1 MKRRF
6 EIGRYVVALVALAC
20 LTGMQ
25 PAAQQ
30 LAMEPL
36 KDSGSNIYPAFEGW
50 YQNADGS
57 YTLLI
62 GYYNRNKKE
71 VLDIPIGPENKIE
84 PGGPD
89 QGQPTHFEVGR
100 GWGTI
105 AIKVPKDFGDKKLVW
120 SLTANGKTVTVPFGI
135 TKGYQIEPFLDAAMG
150 NKPPVIKF
158 SESGAALMG
167 PPVPLAQANVVN
179 GVVGENVALKYWVTD
194 DGNEE
199 SPTAAGGGTPPPAAA
214 AGAQARPQRPRVST
228 TLTKYRGPG
237 EIKFADSTPAIEK
250 DMVNTT
256 ATFSQPGEY
265 IIRIEG
271 NDSSGVGGGGFQC
284 CWTTA
289 YMNVNGKAAATGKD
303 FIPRLSGFHAAIH
316 PWIAAVGKS
325 KIVQANYLPPVA
337 AALMLALM

>member
-1 MKRRF
+1 MMRSSFARAA
-6 EIGRYVVALVALAC
+6 VMLLAFVC
-20 LTGMQ
+20 LPSAQ
-25 PAAQQ
+25 PSAQQ

-50 YQNADGS
+50 YKNDDGTF
-57 YTLLI
+57 TLLI

-120 SLTANGKTVTVPFGI
+120 TITANGKTVSVPFGVV
-135 TKGYQIEPFLDAAMG
+135 KGYQIEPFLDAAMG

-158 SESGAALMG
+158 SETGAALQG
-167 PPVPLAQANVVN
+167 PPAPLAQASVIN
-179 GVVGENVALKYWVTD
+179 GAVGENVAIKYWISD
-194 DGNEE
+194 DGNDEP
-199 SPTAAGGGTPPPAAA
+199 PTGGSAAAPPPA
-214 AGAQARPQRPRVST
+214 GANAPPRRPRVST

-250 DMVNTT
+250 EMVNTT
-256 ATFSQPGEY
+256 ATFSLPGEY

-289 YMNVNGKAAATGKD
+289 YIKAVIKPASTGGK
-303 FIPRLSGFHAAIH
+303 
-316 PWIAAVGKS
+316 
-325 KIVQANYLPPVA
+325 
-337 AALMLALM
+337 

>member
-1 MKRRF
+1 MRTQGKF
-6 EIGRYVVALVALAC
+6 GRLAVALVAVAC
-20 LTGMQ
+20 MAGSAVL
-25 PAAQQ
+25 AQQ

-36 KDSGSNIYPAFEGW
+36 KDSGSNIYPAYEGW
-50 YQNADGS
+50 YKNDDG
-57 YTLLI
+57 TFMLLI

-120 SLTANGKTVTVPFGI
+120 TITANGKTVSVPFGVV
-135 TKGYQIEPFLDAAMG
+135 KGYQIEPFLDAAMG

-158 SESGAALMG
+158 SETGAALQG
-167 PPVPLAQANVVN
+167 PPAPLAQASVIN
-179 GVVGENVALKYWVTD
+179 GAVGENVAIKYWISD
-194 DGNEE
+194 DGNDEP
-199 SPTAAGGGTPPPAAA
+199 PTGGSAAAPPPA
-214 AGAQARPQRPRVST
+214 GANAPPRRPRVST

-256 ATFSQPGEY
+256 ATFSLPGEY
-265 IIRIEG
+265 IIRVEG

-289 YMNVNGKAAATGKD
+289 YIKAVIKPASTGGK
-303 FIPRLSGFHAAIH
+303 
-316 PWIAAVGKS
+316 
-325 KIVQANYLPPVA
+325 
-337 AALMLALM
+337 

>member
-6 EIGRYVVALVALAC
+6 QFGRFAAALVALAC
-20 LTGMQ
+20 LSGIQ

-36 KDSGSNIYPAFEGW
+36 KESGSNVYPAYEGW
-50 YQNADGS
+50 YKNDDGTF
-57 YTLLI
+57 TLLI

-100 GWGTI
+100 GWATI
-105 AIKVPKDFGDKKLVW
+105 AIKVPKDFGDKKLTW
-120 SLTANGKTVTVPFGI
+120 TLTANGKTVAVPFGLV
-135 TKGYQIEPFLDAAMG
+135 KGYQVEPYLDAAMG

-158 SESGAALMG
+158 TPSSKELTG
-167 PPVPLAQANVVN
+167 PPAPLSEANVIN
-179 GVVGENVALKYWVTD
+179 GAVGEAVAIKYGITD
-194 DGNEE
+194 DGKDE
-199 SPTAAGGGTPPPAAA
+199 SPTAAGGDTPAANPRA
-214 AGAQARPQRPRVST
+214 ARPRVTT

-237 EIKFADSTPAIEK
+237 EIKFADPTPTIEK

-256 ATFSQPGEY
+256 ATFSMPGEY

-271 NDSSGVGGGGFQC
+271 NDASGVGGGGFQC

-289 YMNVNGKAAATGKD
+289 YIKANIKAASTG
-303 FIPRLSGFHAAIH
+303 
-316 PWIAAVGKS
+316 GK
-325 KIVQANYLPPVA
+325 
-337 AALMLALM
+337 